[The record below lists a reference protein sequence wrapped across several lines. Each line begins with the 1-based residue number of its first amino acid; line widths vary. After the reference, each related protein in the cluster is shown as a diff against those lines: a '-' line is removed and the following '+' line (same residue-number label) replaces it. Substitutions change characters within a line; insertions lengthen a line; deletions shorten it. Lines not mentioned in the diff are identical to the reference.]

1 MVRTVNEG
9 LRPGPLARGL
19 LAAALA
25 CASAAAAAC
34 PLCLGAGQQTRAQQ
48 LVTAQQA
55 VLALPTADAGRYRV
69 LDVVK
74 GERPSGSTIEG
85 GYPRFGA
92 MPDAAAPKSA
102 RRLLLVREDPLPV
115 WAILGAVG
123 AEHLD
128 WLRKLAGVKG
138 SAGTSAEAWRARV
151 ALVVPYLE
159 HREAL
164 VSTIAYGEL
173 AAAPY
178 AAMRTARPRL
188 DAPAVRRWLADPQ
201 LAARQPLYLLLLG
214 FAGNAQ
220 DAPALE
226 KRIEAAWGR
235 GDATNLGPMLAA
247 DLELR
252 GAAGVGW
259 VEAKYLRDRARTA
272 PEIKAALLALSV
284 HGNSNGAIPRDR
296 VIQSYRVFMKEHPE
310 IAGYVAQDLAAW
322 QYWDAVPE
330 YVALMKSGSPQQYPS
345 RLAILAYLR
354 QSSSAQIPETRTP

>member
-1 MVRTVNEG
+1 
-9 LRPGPLARGL
+9 
-19 LAAALA
+19 
-25 CASAAAAAC
+25 
-34 PLCLGAGQQTRAQQ
+34 
-48 LVTAQQA
+48 
-55 VLALPTADAGRYRV
+55 
-69 LDVVK
+69 
-74 GERPSGSTIEG
+74 
-85 GYPRFGA
+85 

-214 FAGNAQ
+214 FAGNVQ
-220 DAPALE
+220 DADALE
-226 KRIEAAWGR
+226 QRLEAAWKS
-235 GDATNLGPMLAA
+235 GDPTNLGSMLAA

-252 GAAGVGW
+252 GAARMAW
-259 VEAKYLRDRARTA
+259 VEERYLRDRARSA

-284 HGNSNGAIPRDR
+284 HGNADGVIPRER
-296 VIQSYRVFMKEHPE
+296 VIQSYRAFMKAHPE

-322 QYWDAVPE
+322 HYWDAVPE
-330 YVALMKSGSPQQYPS
+330 YVALMKSDVRQQYPS
-345 RLAILAYLR
+345 RVAILAYLR
-354 QSSSAQIPETRTP
+354 QSPFAEARGFRAP